1 MKLKNFSTP
10 RSRFIPN
17 FQTQMES
24 EDDEWELC
32 YDDGFVYKRRKR
44 RRLNSPEPST
54 APDQNAL
61 EKLRKERKKTT
72 LLKLKSKYEK
82 EIVQWQHLSNTL
94 SALQL
99 SSSNQLNEQQQQQN
113 QNLSI
118 PSTSGS
124 AESSLLDDL
133 LSQVEAQ
140 EAIIHDIS
148 NLCDVAEAMCSKQE
162 EQYKQSLFDL
172 PIWST
177 PLELMQVLCYDD

>member
-1 MKLKNFSTP
+1 
-10 RSRFIPN
+10 
-17 FQTQMES
+17 MES

-61 EKLRKERKKTT
+61 EKLRKERKKNT

-82 EIVQWQHLSNTL
+82 EIVHWEHLSNTL

-99 SSSNQLNEQQQQQN
+99 SSSNQLNEQQQQQQN

-124 AESSLLDDL
+124 AESSHLHDL
-133 LSQVEAQ
+133 LSQVTSTFLVIFKE
-140 EAIIHDIS
+140 I
-148 NLCDVAEAMCSKQE
+148 
-162 EQYKQSLFDL
+162 LFL
-172 PIWST
+172 G
-177 PLELMQVLCYDD
+177 VLINGFEICVF

>member
-1 MKLKNFSTP
+1 
-10 RSRFIPN
+10 
-17 FQTQMES
+17 MES

-44 RRLNSPEPST
+44 RRLNSPEPSST

-82 EIVQWQHLSNTL
+82 EIVQWEHLSNTL

-177 PLELMQVLCYDD
+177 PLELMQALCYDD

>member
-133 LSQVEAQ
+133 LSQVTSPFF
-140 EAIIHDIS
+140 AIFKEI
-148 NLCDVAEAMCSKQE
+148 
-162 EQYKQSLFDL
+162 LFFG
-172 PIWST
+172 
-177 PLELMQVLCYDD
+177 Y

>member
-1 MKLKNFSTP
+1 MKNFSTP

-133 LSQVEAQ
+133 LSQVTSPFF
-140 EAIIHDIS
+140 AIFKEI
-148 NLCDVAEAMCSKQE
+148 
-162 EQYKQSLFDL
+162 LFFG
-172 PIWST
+172 
-177 PLELMQVLCYDD
+177 Y